1 MTTDKQLLVS
11 RSGRGWEN
19 NTDSYRK
26 GIVKDDE
33 KRVRLRED
41 RGL

>member
-1 MTTDKQLLVS
+1 MPTDKRLLAP
-11 RSGRGWEN
+11 RCGRGWEN

-26 GIVKDDE
+26 GRVKDDE
-33 KRVRLRED
+33 KRVRLRVD